1 MSRHVKQIQ
10 IKVKVDKADG
20 AALRELAKREA
31 ELRKDPSIGGA
42 TMLRELGMPR
52 VHERLAELR
61 GEAQRTDDNRRSGD
75 DRRAVVPA

>member
-10 IKVKVDKADG
+10 IKVKVDKADA

-31 ELRKDPSIGGA
+31 ELRKDPDIGAA

-61 GEAQRTDDNRRSGD
+61 AEQLQP
-75 DRRAVVPA
+75 AVAVGQ